1 MSTTQIIENLLKLTA
16 GIGIYLIAFKIISSN
31 LEAVNS
37 DGLKKVFTKI
47 SESKIIGILI
57 GAFATVLIQSS
68 SAVTVMT
75 IGFVNAGIMSL
86 RQAATIIFGGEIG
99 TTISG
104 QIVALGLFKS
114 DFVSLNTIF
123 SSFAGLGIIISSI
136 AKSDNG
142 KKIGQIISGFGM
154 LFCGLNMMSS
164 SMSSFAELQELR
176 TFLASVN
183 SGMLLIVAGAV
194 ITAIIHSSAAM
205 TSIAIT
211 MVAAGLISLEQGI
224 YITLGANVG
233 TCFTGLMAAMS
244 SNTNSKR
251 TSLIQLI
258 FNTGGALI
266 VYIIDTIVKS
276 VSGGAMSTGILFS
289 RMFSAPHVQLA
300 MFHTIF
306 NIVSVA
312 VVIPLTDLLV
322 NLSVKLI
329 PDRDDAI
336 EGERFYFVD
345 ENMLRSPSLA
355 VSQVMKEIV
364 NMTQIAMRNFNTSI
378 NMVKTQNFSAMEEF
392 RANEKELNFL
402 NRKLVE
408 YVVKLSSTPGLSK
421 KDEIFLST
429 THRTIADI
437 ERIGDY
443 SENITEYAANLKNRD
458 ASFSEMAMK
467 EVSDLTEIVNAL
479 YEQTMNCY
487 ENDNN
492 NSFMI
497 AMNLED
503 QIDELTKQMTDNHI
517 ERLNNGQCTAAAGA
531 QFIKLAND
539 VERIG
544 DHLINLIDHDYKTS
558 H

>member
-1 MSTTQIIENLLKLTA
+1 MSTTQIIENLLKLSA

-31 LEAVNS
+31 LEAVSS
-37 DGLKKVFTKI
+37 DGLKKVFTRI
-47 SESKIIGILI
+47 SENKLISILI
-57 GAFATVLIQSS
+57 GAVATVLIQSS

-104 QIVALGLFKS
+104 QIVALGLFES

-123 SSFAGLGIIISSI
+123 SSFAGLGIIVSSI
-136 AKSDNG
+136 AKGDTG
-142 KKIGQIISGFGM
+142 KKTGQIISGFGM

-164 SMSSFAELQELR
+164 SMSSFAQMEELR
-176 TFLASVN
+176 LFLASVK

-211 MVAAGLISLEQGI
+211 MVATGLISLEQGI

-266 VYIIDTIVKS
+266 VYVVDTIVKS
-276 VSGGAMSTGILFS
+276 ISGGTMSAGILFS
-289 RMFSAPHVQLA
+289 NLFSAPHVQLA

-306 NIVSVA
+306 NIASVA
-312 VVIPLTDLLV
+312 IVLPLTDLLV

-329 PDRDDAI
+329 PQKDDEI

-345 ENMLRSPSLA
+345 ENMLKSPTLA
-355 VSQVMKEIV
+355 VSQVSKEIV
-364 NMTQIAMRNFNTSI
+364 NMAEIAMKNFNTSI
-378 NMVKTQNFSAMEEF
+378 KMITTQDFSDLEEF

-402 NRKLVE
+402 NQKLVG
-408 YVVKLSSTPGLSK
+408 YVVKLSGTDGLSL
-421 KDEIFLST
+421 KDQHFLSS

-443 SENITEYAANLKNRD
+443 SENITEYADNLKKQE
-458 ASFSEMAMK
+458 ATLSESALK
-467 EVSDLTEIVNAL
+467 EINELTRIVNSL
-479 YEQTMNCY
+479 YEKTMDCY
-487 ENDNN
+487 ENGSKI
-492 NSFMI
+492 SFMN
-497 AMNLED
+497 ALKLED
-503 QIDELTKQMTDNHI
+503 EIDDLTRQMADNHI
-517 ERLNNGQCTAAAGA
+517 KRLEKGQCTAEAGA
-531 QFIKLAND
+531 RFIKMAND

-544 DHLINLIDHDYKTS
+544 DHLINLIDNEFKTS

>member
-1 MSTTQIIENLLKLTA
+1 MNTTQIIENLLRLSA

-31 LEAVNS
+31 LEAVSS
-37 DGLKKVFTKI
+37 DGLRKVFTKI

-57 GAFATVLIQSS
+57 GAFATVMIQSS

-104 QIVALGLFKS
+104 QIVALGLFES

-123 SSFAGLGIIISSI
+123 SAFAGLGIVISSA
-136 AKSDNG
+136 AKGDNG

-183 SGMLLIVAGAV
+183 SGMLLIVAGAI

-266 VYIIDTIVKS
+266 VYVIDTIVKS
-276 VSGGAMSTGILFS
+276 VSGCAMSTGILFS

-312 VVIPLTDLLV
+312 VVIPLTDMLV
-322 NLSVKLI
+322 NLSIKLI
-329 PDRDDAI
+329 PEKDDAV
-336 EGERFYFVD
+336 EGERFYYVD

-364 NMTQIAMRNFNTSI
+364 NMTQIAMKNFNTSI
-378 NMVKTQNFSAMEEF
+378 NMVKTQDFSRMEEF
-392 RANEKELNFL
+392 KANEKELNFL
-402 NRKLVE
+402 NRRLVE
-408 YVVKLSSTPGLSK
+408 YVVKLSSTPGLSQ

-443 SENITEYAANLKNRD
+443 SENITEYAQNLKNQE

-467 EVSDLTEIVNAL
+467 EISDLTEIVNDL
-479 YEQTMNCY
+479 YEKTMDCY

-503 QIDELTKQMTDNHI
+503 EIDDLTKQMTDNHI

>member
-31 LEAVNS
+31 LEAVSS

-276 VSGGAMSTGILFS
+276 VSGGTMSTGILFA
-289 RMFSAPHVQLA
+289 RLFSAPHVQLA

-329 PDRDDAI
+329 PDKDDAV

>member
-1 MSTTQIIENLLKLTA
+1 MNTTQIIENLLKLSA

-31 LEAVNS
+31 LEAVSS
-37 DGLKKVFTKI
+37 DGLKKVFTRI
-47 SESKIIGILI
+47 SESRIVGILI
-57 GAFATVLIQSS
+57 GALATVLIQSS

-104 QIVALGLFKS
+104 QIVALGLFDS

-123 SSFAGLGIIISSI
+123 SSFAGLGIIVSSL
-136 AKSDNG
+136 AKGDNG
-142 KKIGQIISGFGM
+142 KKVGQIISGFGM

-164 SMSSFAELQELR
+164 SMSSFAQLEELR
-176 TFLASVN
+176 LFLASVN
-183 SGMLLIVAGAV
+183 SGMLLIVAGAL

-211 MVAAGLISLEQGI
+211 MVATGLISLEQGI

-266 VYIIDTIVKS
+266 VYVVDTIVKS

-306 NIVSVA
+306 NIVSVII
-312 VVIPLTDLLV
+312 VIPLTDMLV
-322 NLSVKLI
+322 NLSVRLI
-329 PDRDDAI
+329 PDKDDEI
-336 EGERFYFVD
+336 ESERFYFVD
-345 ENMLRSPSLA
+345 ENMLKSPSLA
-355 VSQVMKEIV
+355 VSQVKKEIV
-364 NMTQIAMRNFNTSI
+364 NMAAIAMNNFNASI
-378 NMVKTQNFSAMEEF
+378 RMLTTQDLSNLEEF
-392 RANEKELNFL
+392 QRNERELNFL
-402 NRKLVE
+402 NQKLVE
-408 YVVKLSSTPGLSK
+408 YVVKLSGSGSLSR
-421 KDEIFLST
+421 KDERFLAT
-429 THRTIADI
+429 THRAIADI

-443 SENITEYAANLKNRD
+443 SENITEYAGNLKKQE
-458 ASFSEMAMK
+458 ASLSQTALK
-467 EVSDLTEIVNAL
+467 EIDELIKIVNTL
-479 YEQTMNCY
+479 YEKTMNCY
-487 ENDNN
+487 ET
-492 NSFMI
+492 NSKIAFMS
-497 AMNLED
+497 AMKLED
-503 QIDELTKQMTDNHI
+503 EIDALTRQMAQNHI
-517 ERLNNGQCTAAAGA
+517 ARLNNGQCTAEAGA

-544 DHLINLIDHDYKTS
+544 DHLINIIDHDFKTS